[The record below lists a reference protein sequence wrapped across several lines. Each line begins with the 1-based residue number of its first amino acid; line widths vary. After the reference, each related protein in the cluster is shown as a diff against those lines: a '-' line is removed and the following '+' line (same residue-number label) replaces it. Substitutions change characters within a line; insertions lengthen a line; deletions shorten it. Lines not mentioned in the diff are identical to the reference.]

1 MGSSVNRIF
10 IQIKKIIMILGICTG
25 CLVLAACNGKD
36 AGQES
41 MALQETGKIQNT
53 EMQQKSEDAGG
64 RIENTEAERG
74 TETQKKTA
82 EMNAKKATQQTEEK
96 SGQDHTKDDG
106 KDRTDEKNGA
116 YILARPSKNGA
127 LSVNGTQLVDESGQ
141 AAQLRGISTH
151 GIAWFPDYVNQDALK
166 QLGSDFGANLFRI
179 AMYTDE
185 SGGYCTD
192 GDQEKLKKLVEDGV
206 KYAKAADMYVIVDW
220 HILHDGNPL
229 THKDQALQFFAE
241 ITEKLKD
248 EKHVLYEICNEPNG
262 STSWADVRSYAK
274 EVIPV
279 IRKNVP
285 DAVVLVGTPTWSQ
298 EIEKPQNDPISGYG
312 NIMYTLHFYAA
323 THKDDLRSRMVSA
336 IEAGTPVFVSEF
348 GLCDASGTG
357 DNDLTQAQNWI
368 DIMDQYGISY
378 AVWSLCNKNETSAL
392 IASSC
397 QKTSGFTQDDLS
409 ESGKWIY
416 DMLHKKG
423 GVTGISPEGSTEDQ
437 QKSADSQT
445 TEQSQSQNM
454 TGKDVGQEGLQ
465 IDGNSEIQNMSNG
478 DLEVEAK
485 VINSWE
491 SDGKKFYQYQ
501 LTITNTGTEMI
512 TAWEIPLTFS
522 DDITLSDSW
531 NGEYQADGKK
541 LTIHS
546 KDYNGRIDPGESAT
560 DVGFII
566 SAAGSLNL
574 QQE

>member
-1 MGSSVNRIF
+1 MNRIF
-10 IQIKKIIMILGICTG
+10 IQIKKIIMILGICMG
-25 CLVLAACNGKD
+25 CLVLAACDGKD
-36 AGQES
+36 ARLES
-41 MALQETGKIQNT
+41 VALQGTEKIQNT

-64 RIENTEAERG
+64 RTKNTEAVGE
-74 TETQKKTA
+74 TETQEKNA
-82 EMNAKKATQQTEEK
+82 ELNAKKATQQTKEK

-141 AAQLRGISTH
+141 AVQLRGISTH
-151 GIAWFPDYVNQDALK
+151 GIAWFPDYVNQDALN

-179 AMYTDE
+179 ALYTDE

-229 THKDQALQFFAE
+229 THKDQALQFFTE

-262 STSWADVRSYAK
+262 GTSWADIKSYAE

-285 DAVVLVGTPTWSQ
+285 DAVVLVGTPSWSQ
-298 EIEKPQNDPISGYG
+298 EIDKPQTDPVGEYG

-323 THKDDLRSRMVSA
+323 THKEDLRSRMVSA

-357 DNDLTQAQNWI
+357 GNDLTQAQNWI
-368 DIMDQYGISY
+368 DTMDQYGVSY

-423 GVTGISPEGSTEDQ
+423 GAAGISPEGL
-437 QKSADSQT
+437 QT
-445 TEQSQSQNM
+445 
-454 TGKDVGQEGLQ
+454 
-465 IDGNSEIQNMSNG
+465 DGNSVIQNISNE
-478 DLEVEAK
+478 DLEVEAN
-485 VINSWE
+485 VTNSWE

-501 LTITNTGTEMI
+501 LTITNAGTEMI

-522 DDITLSDSW
+522 DDIVLSDGW
-531 NGEYQADGKK
+531 NGEYQADGKR

-546 KDYNGRIDPGESAT
+546 KDYNGKLDPGESAT
-560 DVGFII
+560 DVGFIVN
-566 SAAGSLNL
+566 AAGSLNL